1 MSLLAGAHVT
11 GEEML
16 TVVEGGLWVLL
27 LEVPGVLLPAP
38 VAGAC
43 KKKLWAQAEGL
54 WECNESTKAVCS

>member
-38 VAGAC
+38 VAGA
-43 KKKLWAQAEGL
+43 
-54 WECNESTKAVCS
+54 

>member
-1 MSLLAGAHVT
+1 MT